1 MPAFGLVDAAR
12 LASLATG
19 RGGVPETHEWP
30 FVLALLGLLALVGT
44 RILIAVGLTK
54 VEALLVAALAPLLVL
69 VDAPLGSLSPDV
81 SLAANLAGCLIP
93 SAVAI
98 KILLERRIPIAE
110 GLFLIGIGIV
120 VSYFSSHVVADRGVL
135 LQYRVPALIVGV
147 LAAGLLFRTPEKSGA
162 AGFAAGGLGVVFGAD
177 VLHLAELSDGAGRVV
192 LGGAGL
198 LDGILL
204 VALLA
209 GALGELVALLLRM
222 VVRDRVPARPTA

>member
-44 RILIAVGLTK
+44 RILIAVGLTT

>member
-19 RGGVPETHEWP
+19 RGGIPTAEEWP
-30 FVLALLGLLALVGT
+30 FVVAILAFVALVGT

-54 VEALLVAALAPLLVL
+54 VEALLVAALAPILVL
-69 VDAPLGSLSPDV
+69 VDAPLGRLSEDV

-93 SAVAI
+93 TAVAI
-98 KILLERRIPIAE
+98 KVLLERRVPIAE
-110 GLFLIGIGIV
+110 GLFLVGVGIV
-120 VSYFSSHVVADRGVL
+120 VSYFSSHVVPDRGVL
-135 LQYRVPALIVGV
+135 LQYRIPALAVGV
-147 LAAGLLFRTPEKSGA
+147 LAAGLLFRTPERSGA
-162 AGFAAGGLGVVFGAD
+162 AGFAAGALGVVVGAD
-177 VLHLAELSDGAGRVV
+177 VFHLPDLSEGAGRVV

-209 GALGELVALLLRM
+209 GAIAELTALLLRM
-222 VVRDRVPARPTA
+222 IVRERVPVRPTA